1 MKTLGEM
8 TPQERAA
15 LTQEELDAILLKAG
29 AGTAFRPG
37 GGLHVTLSDLKACE
51 PFFEK
56 LPNGRKPSSKEY
68 ESVLMDAVMH
78 S

>member
-15 LTQEELDAILLKAG
+15 LTQEELDAIMLKAG
-29 AGTAFRPG
+29 AGTAFQPG
-37 GGLHVTLSDLKACE
+37 GGLHVTLDDLRE
-51 PFFEK
+51 FEN
-56 LPNGRKPSSKEY
+56 LFAKPRGPKDPSPEGF
-68 ESVLMDAVMH
+68 LMHAKMY